1 VAGGVGRAG
10 GAVNAIPAVLGLEP
24 RPPGLRGQEVGAP
37 RRLPPAVANDASVSV
52 NASVACPPTC
62 TGATAMVSPNK
73 RNAFQSIDTIP
84 RDLQHEGFK
93 LRTRQAL
100 SGGMKETGWTR
111 LHVADYLNVSP
122 KTVDNWLF

>member
-1 VAGGVGRAG
+1 
-10 GAVNAIPAVLGLEP
+10 
-24 RPPGLRGQEVGAP
+24 
-37 RRLPPAVANDASVSV
+37 
-52 NASVACPPTC
+52 
-62 TGATAMVSPNK
+62 MVSPNK

-122 KTVDNWLF
+122 KTVDNWLFGATSMPAWAIAALLPIFGPIFFQEIYGAYANLMLKRWHDKQAVEREAARQMAWVRTDYGT